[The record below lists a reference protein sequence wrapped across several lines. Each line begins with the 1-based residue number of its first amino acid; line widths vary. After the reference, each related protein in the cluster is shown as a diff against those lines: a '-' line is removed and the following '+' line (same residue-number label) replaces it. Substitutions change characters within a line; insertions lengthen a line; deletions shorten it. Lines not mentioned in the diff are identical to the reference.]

1 MREILRQNAWW
12 ALNKTLC
19 KSIGLEASLLLTH
32 LGDVESMLIR
42 EDPDVDN
49 VFSYSDKKIENELFL
64 SPYKIGEARKI
75 LIKNGLIKVEKKGVP
90 ARNFYKIF
98 WSKCEDIFATS
109 DKGIL
114 SQATKI
120 FGHYIYKNIY
130 KKVNKKQT
138 QLLIDVEKEFKQK
151 KVALKKWIIDLL
163 IEFME
168 YRWRDRRKSMGKTSV
183 NKFIKMSMLHGKD
196 KMTKQVKFAMEN
208 DWIGIRYE
216 NLSKSEIKKEELNRS
231 KLMGDK
237 WNQKNKELEKIGSN
251 GG

>member
-12 ALNKTLC
+12 VLNKTLC

-75 LIKNGLIKVEKKGVP
+75 LIKNGLIQVEKKGVP

-109 DKGIL
+109 E
-114 SQATKI
+114 
-120 FGHYIYKNIY
+120 
-130 KKVNKKQT
+130 KKSSAKKM
-138 QLLIDVEKEFKQK
+138 D
-151 KVALKKWIIDLL
+151 D
-163 IEFME
+163 
-168 YRWRDRRKSMGKTSV
+168 
-183 NKFIKMSMLHGKD
+183 
-196 KMTKQVKFAMEN
+196 
-208 DWIGIRYE
+208 
-216 NLSKSEIKKEELNRS
+216 
-231 KLMGDK
+231 
-237 WNQKNKELEKIGSN
+237 
-251 GG
+251 